1 MNPACPPFEGPL
13 GRCAFISRSVRIG
26 AFKWCG
32 PPAVYSHRK
41 SRSGRRRR
49 AIRCQLALAL
59 TRAPVCVEAFDRRT
73 RVCVRSATVIN
84 HLQTAVVQCVSHHQ
98 NLVAW
103 ERAIV
108 ATHVVSRAL
117 CRGLNVRNRSGFV
130 IQDCSFDRWCSPRDL
145 PEISKIS
152 SYARSV

>member
-1 MNPACPPFEGPL
+1 VNPASAIRGPV

-32 PPAVYSHRK
+32 PPAVFFHRK

-49 AIRCQLALAL
+49 AIRCQPRSLLR
-59 TRAPVCVEAFDRRT
+59 TPVCVEAFDRDT
-73 RVCVRSATVIN
+73 RVCVRSAMVIN
-84 HLQTAVVQCVSHHQ
+84 HLQTAVVQCVSRHQ

-108 ATHVVSRAL
+108 ATHVVSQAL
-117 CRGLNVRNRSGFV
+117 CRSLNAPSFV
-130 IQDCSFDRWCSPRDL
+130 ISPLQSNSGLQFR
-145 PEISKIS
+145 
-152 SYARSV
+152 